1 MISLRSAAAAVLLLA
16 ALTAADDECAAAP
29 ADAAYASPGMHFP
42 TDWLEVPVLAVRTET
57 LDSKVITFRLPAGA
71 SLNLPISSAILM
83 KAPGVGDGGKDVI
96 KPYNPISSNKVLGSF
111 ELLVKVYAEGTASAY
126 AGRLQPGD
134 RVSLKQVAGNIKPF
148 RYPFTGVERL
158 TMLAVG
164 TGIAPMLQAL
174 WPLLETPGDATRVRL
189 LYGNKSPDDIML
201 KATLDE
207 LARAHADRFEVV
219 YVVGEDAHDDRAI
232 DNFGW
237 EGETG
242 WVDLEKVKRLAFPPA
257 EGSVVWVCGMD
268 AFYNDLAGS
277 RMKPLAPGSALHELG
292 YTDAMVWRS

>member
-1 MISLRSAAAAVLLLA
+1 
-16 ALTAADDECAAAP
+16 
-29 ADAAYASPGMHFP
+29 
-42 TDWLEVPVLAVRTET
+42 
-57 LDSKVITFRLPAGA
+57 
-71 SLNLPISSAILM
+71 M
-83 KAPGVGDGGKDVI
+83 KAPGVGDGGKDAI

-134 RVSLKQVAGNIKPF
+134 RVSFKQVAGNIKPF
-148 RYPFTGVERL
+148 RYPFSGVERL

-207 LARAHADRFEVV
+207 RARARRPLRGRVRCRRGRARRPRHRQLRLGGRDGMDRP
-219 YVVGEDAHDDRAI
+219 R
-232 DNFGW
+232 
-237 EGETG
+237 EGQTPRLPAG
-242 WVDLEKVKRLAFPPA
+242 GGQHRLGVRHGCLLQRPRRLAHEAARAGVGAARARVHRRDGLA
-257 EGSVVWVCGMD
+257 E
-268 AFYNDLAGS
+268 LAGVIS
-277 RMKPLAPGSALHELG
+277 NLE
-292 YTDAMVWRS
+292 VRSLLKI

>member
-1 MISLRSAAAAVLLLA
+1 
-16 ALTAADDECAAAP
+16 
-29 ADAAYASPGMHFP
+29 
-42 TDWLEVPVLAVRTET
+42 
-57 LDSKVITFRLPAGA
+57 
-71 SLNLPISSAILM
+71 M

-134 RVSLKQVAGNIKPF
+134 RVSFKQVAGNIKPF

-242 WVDLEKVKRLAFPPA
+242 WIDLEKVKRLAFPPA

>member
-1 MISLRSAAAAVLLLA
+1 MFSLRSAAAAVLLL

-42 TDWLEVPVLAVRTET
+42 TDWLEVPVLAVRSET
-57 LDSKVITFRLPAGA
+57 HDSKVITFRLPAGA

-96 KPYNPISSNKVLGSF
+96 KPYNPISSNKLLSSF

-134 RVSLKQVAGNIKPF
+134 RVSFKQVAGNIKPF
-148 RYPFTGVERL
+148 RYPFAGVERL

-189 LYGNKSPDDIML
+189 LYGNKSPADIML

-207 LARAHADRFEVV
+207 LARAHADRLEIV

-232 DNFGW
+232 DNDGW

-242 WVDLEKVKRLAFPPA
+242 WIDEDKIKRLAFPPA
-257 EGSVVWVCGMD
+257 ADTAVWLCGVD
-268 AFYNDLAGS
+268 AMYTSLAGS
-277 RMKPLAPGSALHELG
+277 RLKPLAPDSVLARLG
-292 YTDAMVWRS
+292 YSEDMVWRS